1 MNTKNPDKN
10 VPDFLAI
17 KCRVTC
23 CVPASYSVYTVI
35 AGVNLN
41 NLKANHNTLSVTY
54 DFSVTVIAGVNLNNL
69 KANHNQQDKVRQR
82 GHTVIA
88 GVNLNNLKAN
98 HNNYR

>member
-41 NLKANHNTLSVTY
+41 NLKANHNHEFEQY
-54 DFSVTVIAGVNLNNL
+54 DDIWTVIAGVNVNSL
-69 KANHNQQDKVRQR
+69 KSFLEVGGEVALEAEID
-82 GHTVIA
+82 GF
-88 GVNLNNLKAN
+88 GE
-98 HNNYR
+98 